1 MSDAEDNLH
10 DDDYY
15 PLRWKVADFFE
26 DLFVLHRAAVV
37 GVLALLGAGFILL
50 GFLVLNGSSNPT
62 DTAAEVA
69 GTEEVV
75 DDTTTSSQ
83 SPTTIEDNDGDA
95 DADTDAA
102 EEAARATTEPSTTAP
117 TTSSSTTTTSTTT
130 TTSSSTTTTT
140 TTTTAAPESSR
151 SPASEAELAATSSGR
166 IGVISPSQIVLT
178 GGLPTDAAANEV
190 VAFAEEFFPDFAI
203 VDEQIVDESFTDFGS
218 IRLRLSGADLFA
230 YRSDNLNDIH
240 LPAVDQLAASLV
252 ANEEWVVEVSGH
264 TDDTG
269 PADGNQRLSNNRA
282 ASAAARLVSQGVA
295 QARVT
300 SIGLG
305 EDAPIA
311 DNGTDSGRLENRR
324 VEFTLS
330 S

>member
-1 MSDAEDNLH
+1 M
-10 DDDYY
+10 
-15 PLRWKVADFFE
+15 
-26 DLFVLHRAAVV
+26 
-37 GVLALLGAGFILL
+37 
-50 GFLVLNGSSNPT
+50 
-62 DTAAEVA
+62 
-69 GTEEVV
+69 
-75 DDTTTSSQ
+75 
-83 SPTTIEDNDGDA
+83 
-95 DADTDAA
+95 
-102 EEAARATTEPSTTAP
+102 
-117 TTSSSTTTTSTTT
+117 
-130 TTSSSTTTTT
+130 
-140 TTTTAAPESSR
+140 
-151 SPASEAELAATSSGR
+151 
-166 IGVISPSQIVLT
+166 LT

-190 VAFAEEFFPDFAI
+190 VAFAEEFFPDFTI

-218 IRLRLSGADLFA
+218 IQLRLSGADLFA